1 MLQILLIYSNSSSV
15 KCWCIVR
22 PSYGKLLNYCDEYRT
37 GCIGIERLNTN
48 VGSRE
53 DVFRQIVM
61 PLSFE
66 VLE

>member
-1 MLQILLIYSNSSSV
+1 M

-22 PSYGKLLNYCDEYRT
+22 PSYGELLNYCDEYRT
-37 GCIGIERLNTN
+37 GWIGIERLNTN